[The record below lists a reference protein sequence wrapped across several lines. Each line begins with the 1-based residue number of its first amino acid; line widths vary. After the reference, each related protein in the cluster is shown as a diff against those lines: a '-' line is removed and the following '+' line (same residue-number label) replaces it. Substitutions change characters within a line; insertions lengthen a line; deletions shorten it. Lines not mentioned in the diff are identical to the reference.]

1 MGQCLR
7 LNQERLASR
16 AAIALLGGVAGS
28 IVSLGLFSNAATA
41 ARLQSWRFDAAA
53 NRLEFLTDEVIQPRV
68 QLLPNPVRL
77 VVDLPGVKLDRP
89 TLNQS
94 YSAAVRSIRIGQ
106 FDAQTARIVVE
117 LSPGYTVDP
126 QQVKVNGNA
135 DASWSIDLPT
145 PQLAQNV
152 PDNVSPS
159 PGGASTLI
167 AAPANDNNLPDAPQP
182 PAPLPSGSAV
192 VAQSTGGTSTL
203 EDVLVTTDGLFLKT
217 RQAVLGA
224 QVTRSR
230 NRREILVDL
239 NGLLA
244 TAPLTQNEYRMNYH
258 GVQSVSVRQRSAQ
271 PLVTRVTLKVDRNS
285 PDWLASASR
294 FGGVVLLPQR
304 GGSATGNRPTETISL
319 SLGRA
324 ATSSAAAP
332 SANSVRP
339 STPFSGGSQ
348 DLATLRNIS
357 LGGSQLLIQADRLV
371 SYTMG
376 WEGSRYRITL
386 RGAQWST
393 NIRSPQTGFGSAITD
408 IALRQEGQNASIL
421 ITPAP
426 GIRIGT
432 INRSGS
438 QGIVLSLNR
447 GGGSS
452 SSPITTIFQ
461 PNAIPNTANSF
472 PQPTLPRLNGR
483 RVVVIDPGH
492 GGTDPGAV
500 GIGGLR
506 ETDIVLPISMEVMR
520 LLQQQG
526 LQVYLTRSDESRE
539 VDLPPRV
546 ALSKQ
551 VRADVFVSIH
561 ANAISL
567 SRPDINGAEAYYA
580 PGSASGAELS
590 RIILNSITRSVNIP
604 NRGVRSARFYVV
616 RNTTMPATLIETGF
630 VTGAQDAP
638 KLRDP
643 NFQRQMAAAIA
654 QGIIEFLNQR

>member
-7 LNQERLASR
+7 LNQKRSTDK
-16 AAIALLGGVAGS
+16 AIALLGGILGS
-28 IVSLGLFSNAATA
+28 IMGIGIFANAATA
-41 ARLQSWRFDAAA
+41 ARLQSWRFDATA

-77 VVDLPGVKLDRP
+77 VVDLPGVQLDRP
-89 TLNQS
+89 TLSQA

-126 QQVKVNGNA
+126 QKVKVNGNA

-145 PQLAQNV
+145 PQLAQNA
-152 PDNVSPS
+152 PDNGNPS
-159 PGGASTLI
+159 AGGTSTLI
-167 AAPANDNNLPDAPQP
+167 VAPANDSNLPDSPLPP
-182 PAPLPSGSAV
+182 PAPLRPSGAAIV
-192 VAQSTGGTSTL
+192 QATENASTL

-230 NRREILVDL
+230 NRREIFVDL

-244 TAPLTQNEYRMNYH
+244 VAPLTQNEYRMNYH
-258 GVQSVSVRQRSAQ
+258 GVQSVAVRQMSVQ
-271 PLVTRVTLKVDRNS
+271 PPVTRLTLKVDRNS
-285 PDWLASASR
+285 PDWIASVSR

-304 GGSATGNRPTETISL
+304 GGSKTETTRPTETISL
-319 SLGRA
+319 LQGRSA
-324 ATSSAAAP
+324 PSSSATS
-332 SANSVRP
+332 ANPIRSSP
-339 STPFSGGSQ
+339 PFSGGSQ
-348 DLATLRNIS
+348 SLATLRNIS

-386 RGAQWST
+386 RSAQWST
-393 NIRSPQTGFGSAITD
+393 NIRSPQTGFGSAVTD

-421 ITPAP
+421 VTPAP
-426 GIRIGT
+426 GVRIGT
-432 INRSGS
+432 IGRSGS

-447 GGGSS
+447 FGNS
-452 SSPITTIFQ
+452 SSPTTTIFQ
-461 PNAIPNTANSF
+461 PNVIPNTSSF
-472 PQPTLPRLNGR
+472 PQPTLPRPNGR

-492 GGTDPGAV
+492 GGTDPGAI

-506 ETDIVLPISMEVMR
+506 ETNITLPISLEVTR

-526 LQVYLTRSDESRE
+526 LQVYLTRADESRE

-546 ALSKQ
+546 ALAKQ

-561 ANAISL
+561 ANSINL
-567 SRPDINGAEAYYA
+567 SRPDVNGAEAYYA
-580 PGSASGAELS
+580 PGSAAGAELS
-590 RIILNSITRSVNIP
+590 RIILNSITRNVNISS
-604 NRGVRSARFYVV
+604 RGIHSARFYVV
-616 RNTTMPATLIETGF
+616 RNTPMPATLIETGF
-630 VTGAQDAP
+630 VTGAEDAP
-638 KLRDP
+638 KLGDP

>member
-7 LNQERLASR
+7 LNQKRSAFR
-16 AAIALLGGVAGS
+16 AIAHLGGIVGS
-28 IVSLGLFSNAATA
+28 LIGLGLFASAATA

-89 TLNQS
+89 TLNQT
-94 YSAAVRSIRIGQ
+94 YSAAVRSVRIGQ

-126 QQVKVNGNA
+126 QQVKVNSNA
-135 DASWSIDLPT
+135 NASWSIDLPT
-145 PQLAQNV
+145 PQLAQNT
-152 PDNVSPS
+152 PDSGS
-159 PGGASTLI
+159 PGGASTLT
-167 AAPANDNNLPDAPQP
+167 AAVNDGNLPDAPVQQP
-182 PAPLPSGSAV
+182 SPLMPSGSAAI
-192 VAQSTGGTSTL
+192 AQSTSNTSTL

-217 RQAVLGA
+217 RQAVMGA

-258 GVQSVSVRQRSAQ
+258 GIQSVSIRQISTQ
-271 PLVTRVTLKVDRNS
+271 PPIARVTLKVNRDS
-285 PDWLASASR
+285 PNWMASASR
-294 FGGVVLLPQR
+294 FGGVVLLSQV
-304 GGSATGNRPTETISL
+304 GGETGNRPTKTISL
-319 SLGRA
+319 LQGRTVA
-324 ATSSAAAP
+324 LSSAAAP
-332 SANSVRP
+332 INPVRP
-339 STPFSGGSQ
+339 SPPFSGDSLS
-348 DLATLRNIS
+348 LATLQNVS

-408 IALRQEGQNASIL
+408 ISLRQEGQNASIL
-421 ITPAP
+421 VTPAP
-426 GIRIGT
+426 GVRIGT
-432 INRSGS
+432 ISRTRS

-447 GGGSS
+447 FGNSNSS
-452 SSPITTIFQ
+452 NTTIFQ
-461 PNAIPNTANSF
+461 PNALPNPNTASF
-472 PQPTLPRLNGR
+472 PQPTLPRPNGR
-483 RVVVIDPGH
+483 RIVVIDPGH

-506 ETDIVLPISMEVMR
+506 ETDIVLPISMEVVR

-526 LQVYLTRSDESRE
+526 LQVYLTRADESRE

-546 ALSKQ
+546 ALAKQ

-590 RIILNSITRSVNIP
+590 RVILNSITRTVNIP
-604 NRGVRSARFYVV
+604 SRGVRSARFYVV

>member
-28 IVSLGLFSNAATA
+28 IMSLGLFANAATA

-77 VVDLPGVKLDRP
+77 VVDLPGVQLERP
-89 TLNQS
+89 TLNQA

-145 PQLAQNV
+145 PQLAQNA
-152 PDNVSPS
+152 PDNGSLS
-159 PGGASTLI
+159 AGGASTLI
-167 AAPANDNNLPDAPQP
+167 SAPANDSNLPDAPQQSTLP
-182 PAPLPSGSAV
+182 PSASSAV
-192 VAQSTGGTSTL
+192 IAQSTGNTSTL

-230 NRREILVDL
+230 NRREIFVDL

-258 GVQSVSVRQRSAQ
+258 GVQSVSVRQLSAQ
-271 PLVTRVTLKVDRNS
+271 PPVTRVTLKGSRNS
-285 PDWLASASR
+285 PDWIASASR

-304 GGSATGNRPTETISL
+304 GGAATGNRPTETISL
-319 SLGRA
+319 LLGRA
-324 ATSSAAAP
+324 VTSSSAS

-386 RGAQWST
+386 RSAQWST

-438 QGIVLSLNR
+438 QGIVLNLNR
-447 GGGSS
+447 GGSN
-452 SSPITTIFQ
+452 SSPTTTIFQ
-461 PNAIPNTANSF
+461 PNAIPNTAASF
-472 PQPTLPRLNGR
+472 PQPILPRPNGR

-492 GGTDPGAV
+492 GGTDPGAI

-506 ETDIVLPISMEVMR
+506 ETNITLPISLEVTR

-526 LQVYLTRSDESRE
+526 LQVYLTRADESRE

-546 ALSKQ
+546 ALAKQ

-561 ANAISL
+561 ANAINL
-567 SRPDINGAEAYYA
+567 SRPDINGTEVYYA
-580 PGSASGAELS
+580 PGSAAGAELS

-604 NRGVRSARFYVV
+604 SRGVRSARFYVV
-616 RNTTMPATLIETGF
+616 RNTPMPATLIETGF

-638 KLRDP
+638 KLGDP

>member
-7 LNQERLASR
+7 LNQKRSTDK
-16 AAIALLGGVAGS
+16 AIALLGG
-28 IVSLGLFSNAATA
+28 IVVSMMGIGLFANAVTA
-41 ARLQSWRFDAAA
+41 AQLKSWRFDATA

-77 VVDLPGVKLDRP
+77 VVDLPGVQLEQP
-89 TLNQS
+89 TLNQA

-126 QQVKVNGNA
+126 QQVRVKGNA

-145 PQLAQNV
+145 PQLAQNA
-152 PDNVSPS
+152 PDNGSPS
-159 PGGASTLI
+159 AGASTLI
-167 AAPANDNNLPDAPQP
+167 VAPANDSNLPN
-182 PAPLPSGSAV
+182 APLQPSAPLRPSGSAAI
-192 VAQSTGGTSTL
+192 AQSMGNASTL

-224 QVTRSR
+224 QITRSQ
-230 NRREILVDL
+230 NRREIFVDL
-239 NGLLA
+239 SGLLA
-244 TAPLTQNEYRMNYH
+244 VAPLTQNEYRMNYH
-258 GVQSVSVRQRSAQ
+258 GVQSVAVRQMSAQ
-271 PLVTRVTLKVDRNS
+271 PPVTRVTLKVDRNS
-285 PDWLASASR
+285 PDWIASVSR

-304 GGSATGNRPTETISL
+304 GGSRAETTRPTETISL
-319 SLGRA
+319 LQGRSVA
-324 ATSSAAAP
+324 SSSATS
-332 SANSVRP
+332 ANPIRSSP
-339 STPFSGGSQ
+339 PYPGGSQ
-348 DLATLRNIS
+348 SLATLRNIS
-357 LGGSQLLIQADRLV
+357 LGGSQLFIQADRPV

-386 RGAQWST
+386 RDAQWST

-421 ITPAP
+421 VTPAP
-426 GIRIGT
+426 GVRIGT
-432 INRSGS
+432 IGRFGSG
-438 QGIVLSLNR
+438 GIVLSLNR
-447 GGGSS
+447 FGNSS
-452 SSPITTIFQ
+452 SRPTATIFQ
-461 PNAIPNTANSF
+461 PNTIPNTAGF
-472 PQPTLPRLNGR
+472 PQPTLPRPNGR

-492 GGTDPGAV
+492 GGTDPGAI

-506 ETDIVLPISMEVMR
+506 ETNITLPISLEVTR

-526 LQVYLTRSDESRE
+526 LQVYLTRADESRE

-546 ALSKQ
+546 ALAKQ

-561 ANAISL
+561 ANSINL

-590 RIILNSITRSVNIP
+590 RIILNSITRSVNISS
-604 NRGVRSARFYVV
+604 RGIHSARFYVV
-616 RNTTMPATLIETGF
+616 RNTPMPATLIETGF
-630 VTGAQDAP
+630 VTGAEDAP
-638 KLRDP
+638 KLGDP

>member
-1 MGQCLR
+1 M
-7 LNQERLASR
+7 
-16 AAIALLGGVAGS
+16 
-28 IVSLGLFSNAATA
+28 SLGLFANAATA

-77 VVDLPGVKLDRP
+77 VVDLPGVQLDRP
-89 TLNQS
+89 TLNQA

-152 PDNVSPS
+152 PDNGSPS
-159 PGGASTLI
+159 AGGASTLI
-167 AAPANDNNLPDAPQP
+167 AAPANDSNLPDAQQQ
-182 PAPLPSGSAV
+182 PAPPPSSGSAV
-192 VAQSTGGTSTL
+192 IAQSTGNAASTL

-217 RQAVLGA
+217 RQAVLSA

-230 NRREILVDL
+230 NRREIFVDL

-258 GVQSVSVRQRSAQ
+258 GVQSISVRQRSAQ
-271 PLVTRVTLKVDRNS
+271 PPVTRVTLKVDRNS

-304 GGSATGNRPTETISL
+304 GRAATGNRPTETISL

-324 ATSSAAAP
+324 VTSSAAAAP

-339 STPFSGGSQ
+339 STPFSGDSQ

-357 LGGSQLLIQADRLV
+357 LGGSQLLIQSDRLV

-447 GGGSS
+447 GGSN
-452 SSPITTIFQ
+452 SSPTTTIFQ
-461 PNAIPNTANSF
+461 PNSIPNTAATTF
-472 PQPTLPRLNGR
+472 PQPTLPRPNGR

-561 ANAISL
+561 ANSINL

-604 NRGVRSARFYVV
+604 SRGVRSARFYVV

>member
-1 MGQCLR
+1 MGQCLG
-7 LNQERLASR
+7 LNHKRPALR
-16 AAIALLGGVAGS
+16 AIALLGGLAGS
-28 IVSLGLFSNAATA
+28 MIGLGLFADAATA
-41 ARLQSWRFDAAA
+41 ARLRSWRFDAVA

-89 TLNQS
+89 TLNQA
-94 YSAAVRSIRIGQ
+94 YSAAIRSIRIGQ

-126 QQVKVNGNA
+126 QQVKVNANA
-135 DASWSIDLPT
+135 NASWSIDLPT
-145 PQLAQNV
+145 PQLTQNV
-152 PDNVSPS
+152 PDNDSPS
-159 PGGASTLI
+159 TGGASTLI
-167 AAPANDNNLPDAPQP
+167 AAPPNDSNLPDEPLQP
-182 PAPLPSGSAV
+182 LPAPLPPSSS
-192 VAQSTGGTSTL
+192 VAQATGNATSTL
-203 EDVLVTTDGLFLKT
+203 EDMLVTTDGLFLKT
-217 RQAVLGA
+217 RQAVGGA

-230 NRREILVDL
+230 NRREIFVDL

-244 TAPLTQNEYRMNYH
+244 GAPLTQNEYRMNYH
-258 GVQSVSVRQRSAQ
+258 GVQSVSVRQMSAQ
-271 PLVTRVTLKVDRNS
+271 PPVTRVTLKVKRNS
-285 PDWLASASR
+285 PDWIASASR
-294 FGGVVLLPQR
+294 FGGVVLLPQV
-304 GGSATGNRPTETISL
+304 GGATGNRPAETISL
-319 SLGRA
+319 LQGRTVASA
-324 ATSSAAAP
+324 ASSANP
-332 SANSVRP
+332 VRP
-339 STPFSGGSQ
+339 SAPFSGGSQ
-348 DLATLRNIS
+348 SLATLQNIS

-421 ITPAP
+421 VTPAP
-426 GIRIGT
+426 GVRIGT
-432 INRSGS
+432 IGRTGS
-438 QGIVLSLNR
+438 QGIVLGLNR
-447 GGGSS
+447 FGSS
-452 SSPITTIFQ
+452 SPTTTIFQ
-461 PNAIPNTANSF
+461 PNAIPNTTSSF
-472 PQPTLPRLNGR
+472 PPPTLPRANGR

-506 ETDIVLPISMEVMR
+506 ETNITLPISLEVTR

-546 ALSKQ
+546 ALAKQ

-561 ANAISL
+561 ANSINL
-567 SRPDINGAEAYYA
+567 SRPDINGVEVYYA
-580 PGSASGAELS
+580 PGSALGAELS
-590 RIILNSITRSVNIP
+590 RTILSSIMRSVNIP

-616 RNTTMPATLIETGF
+616 RNTPMPATLIETGF
-630 VTGAQDAP
+630 VTGAEDAP